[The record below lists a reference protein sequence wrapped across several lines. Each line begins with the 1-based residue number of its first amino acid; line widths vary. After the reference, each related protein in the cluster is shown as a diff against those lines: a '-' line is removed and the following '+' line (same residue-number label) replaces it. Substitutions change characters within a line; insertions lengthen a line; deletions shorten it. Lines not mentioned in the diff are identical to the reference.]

1 LERPGILA
9 DKTGVLDRATLERA
23 EFESRVAPST
33 GFVDLTLLDFRLLI
47 SDFFWIATECS
58 P

>member
-1 LERPGILA
+1 
-9 DKTGVLDRATLERA
+9 
-23 EFESRVAPST
+23 VAPST